1 MGNLDEKSGSDFELF
16 FMMTYMGNLYTN
28 IEGYFE
34 LSFVMSQLGKLNAKL
49 GVTLLYFHNGSSG

>member
-1 MGNLDEKSGSDFELF
+1 VGNLDKKSGSDFELF
-16 FMMTYMGNLYTN
+16 FMMTYMDNLYTN

-49 GVTLLYFHNGSSG
+49 GVTYKL